1 MFFGY
6 FSLAAHSSFDWD
18 TSLHRPDPEASSGTV
33 WWPNWST
40 WRGDRHGGCSQVFGT
55 RTTRPSANR
64 RTSEIVY
71 PSRPTLLW
79 GLTLPLRCLREEFD
93 AKKRNSNTEAIRAK
107 NSSKL
112 GLGIRIPSKSN
123 FSVAASVAWRS
134 CMIFLSCFHSPSL
147 SLFAGSNF
155 EVKLESSYDKVFLPK
170 LLLCTIPYPIYAM
183 GHLRHKSKFIMTAIN
198 LITLW
203 TNNCLLNEFLNHAY
217 CLHNVT
223 YTHIYCL
230 LYIGYKYL

>member
-1 MFFGY
+1 MVFRY

-33 WWPNWST
+33 WSLNWST

-55 RTTRPSANR
+55 RTTRPSANP

-79 GLTLPLRCLREEFD
+79 GLTLPLRCLKEEFD

-112 GLGIRIPSKSN
+112 ALAIRIPSKSN

-134 CMIFLSCFHSPSL
+134 CMIFLSCFHAPSL

-155 EVKLESSYDKVFLPK
+155 EVKLESMTKFSSQSYCYVQFRIQS
-170 LLLCTIPYPIYAM
+170 TQWGIY
-183 GHLRHKSKFIMTAIN
+183 GIKSKFIMTAIN

-223 YTHIYCL
+223 YTHIYWL
-230 LYIGYKYL
+230 LYIRYKYL